1 MTRKSSLGALPG
13 RSRGTFW
20 RSARDSLKNS
30 PQVGAK
36 MGARWAKLGPSW
48 QQVGTSW
55 AMIAPSWRSW
65 AQLGRFWD
73 HVGSILELFLA
84 HGLDSRKP
92 TKTLRKQR
100 FFGIWG
106 CLKRWLKHFFGDV
119 GSKMAFFG
127 HLASTCGTCWR
138 QDGQQDGQD
147 GQHEGQ
153 DGVKIATEHFPMCF

>member
-1 MTRKSSLGALPG
+1 MHS
-13 RSRGTFW
+13 
-20 RSARDSLKNS
+20 
-30 PQVGAK
+30 GAK
-36 MGARWAKLGPSW
+36 MGAGRAKLGPSW
-48 QQVGTSW
+48 RQVASKMGKDSAKIVILGSTWEILGVCWEHFGT
-55 AMIAPSWRSW
+55 I
-65 AQLGRFWD
+65 
-73 HVGSILELFLA
+73 LA

-92 TKTLRKQR
+92 TKTHGKHR
-100 FFGIWG
+100 FFGILG

-153 DGVKIATEHFPMCF
+153 DGRKEAKRERFRSWREFDRCEPWVLGPLKGLKSRNT

>member
-1 MTRKSSLGALPG
+1 MAICARFSEKFSAGWREDGRKMGEVRAKLAASCDQLGHDSAKLAILGSTWEVLGACWEHFG
-13 RSRGTFW
+13 
-20 RSARDSLKNS
+20 
-30 PQVGAK
+30 
-36 MGARWAKLGPSW
+36 
-48 QQVGTSW
+48 
-55 AMIAPSWRSW
+55 I
-65 AQLGRFWD
+65 
-73 HVGSILELFLA
+73 ILA

-92 TKTLRKQR
+92 AKTYGKHR
-100 FFGIWG
+100 FFGILG

-153 DGVKIATEHFPMCF
+153 DGVKNRNGALSHVFLTLRSTECDRGR